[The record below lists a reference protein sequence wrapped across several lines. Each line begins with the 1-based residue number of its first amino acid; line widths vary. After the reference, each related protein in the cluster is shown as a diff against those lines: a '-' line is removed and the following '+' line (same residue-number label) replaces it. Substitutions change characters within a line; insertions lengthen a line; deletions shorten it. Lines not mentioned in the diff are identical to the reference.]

1 MNRPTTLRRLSLA
14 GFAAALSLLLAACF
28 VTPGKFDAALDLRKD
43 GRFSY
48 SYKGEI
54 FVLGLSD
61 LARMADGADDANAK
75 FAPIP
80 CFEIDQPEQERPC
93 TSDELDRQ
101 KADWETE
108 RQEAAARRKRESEQL
123 RTMLGGLDPT
133 DPKAAEEL
141 ASRLRRQHGF
151 TSVTYKGNGLYF
163 VDFRVTGTLSHDFVF
178 PTMEKMPNVVP
189 FFVLNR
195 RNDGS
200 VRLDSPAFASTDGGM
215 GLPFG
220 NFAQMAAAEKAK
232 ASPEEAARI
241 PDFPQID
248 GRFVLTTDGEILA
261 NNTDEGPKADPAGK
275 RLEWTIT
282 PRDKVGP
289 MALIGLTKP

>member
-1 MNRPTTLRRLSLA
+1 MNRPTTLRRMSIA
-14 GFAAALSLLLAACF
+14 GLAAALSLLLAACF

-61 LARMADGADDANAK
+61 LARMADQADDASAK
-75 FAPIP
+75 FVPLP
-80 CFEIDQPEQERPC
+80 CFATEDSAEERTC
-93 TSDELDRQ
+93 TRDELDQQ
-101 KADWETE
+101 KANWEAE
-108 RQEAAARRKRESEQL
+108 RQEAAARRKKENEQL
-123 RTMLGGLDPT
+123 RTMLGGLDPS

-141 ASRLRRQHGF
+141 ASRLRRQYGF
-151 TSVTYKGNGLYF
+151 TSVTYKGNGLYL
-163 VDFRVTGTLSHDFVF
+163 VDFRVSGTLSHDFAF
-178 PTMEKMPNVVP
+178 PTIEKMPSVVP

-200 VRLDSPAFASTDGGM
+200 VRLDSPAFVSTDGGM

-220 NFAQMAAAEKAK
+220 NIAQMAAAEKSK
-232 ASPEEAARI
+232 ASPEEAAKI
-241 PDFPQID
+241 PDYPQID

-289 MALIGLTKP
+289 MALIGLAK

>member
-1 MNRPTTLRRLSLA
+1 MNRPTTLRRLSIA
-14 GFAAALSLLLAACF
+14 GLAAALSLLLAACF

-43 GRFSY
+43 GRFTY

-54 FVLGLSD
+54 FVLGLSE
-61 LARMADGADDANAK
+61 LAQMANADDQANAK
-75 FAPIP
+75 FVPLP
-80 CFEIDQPEQERPC
+80 CFAVDDPEKERPC
-93 TSDELDRQ
+93 SRDELDEQ
-101 KADWETE
+101 KANWEAE
-108 RQEAAARRKRESEQL
+108 RQEAATRRKREAEQL
-123 RTMLGGLDPT
+123 RVMLGGLDPT

-151 TSVTYKGNGLYF
+151 TSVTYKGNGLYV
-163 VDFRVTGTLSHDFVF
+163 VDFKVSGTLSHDFVF
-178 PTMEKMPNVVP
+178 PTIEKMPNVVP

-200 VRLDSPAFASTDGGM
+200 VRLDSPAFVSTDGGM

-220 NFAQMAAAEKAK
+220 NIAQMAAAEKAK
-232 ASPEEAARI
+232 ASPEEAAKI

-248 GRFVLTTDGEILA
+248 GRFVLTTDGDILA

-275 RLEWTIT
+275 RLEWTLT

-289 MALIGLTKP
+289 MALIGLGK

>member
-1 MNRPTTLRRLSLA
+1 MNRPTTLRRLSIA
-14 GFAAALSLLLAACF
+14 GLAAALSLLLAACF

-54 FVLGLSD
+54 FVLGLSE
-61 LARMADGADDANAK
+61 LARMADGTEPANDEFTPLPCYADEAMEK
-75 FAPIP
+75 
-80 CFEIDQPEQERPC
+80 ERTC
-93 TSDELDRQ
+93 TRDELDQQ
-101 KADWETE
+101 KANWETA

-123 RTMLGGLDPT
+123 RTMLGGLEPS

-151 TSVTYKGNGLYF
+151 TSVTYKGNGLYL
-163 VDFRVTGTLSHDFVF
+163 VDFRVSGTLSHDFSF
-178 PTMEKMPNVVP
+178 PTIEKMPTVVP

-195 RNDGS
+195 RNDGL
-200 VRLDSPAFASTDGGM
+200 VRLDSPAFVSSDGGM

-220 NFAQMAAAEKAK
+220 NIAQMAAADKAK
-232 ASPEEAARI
+232 ASPEEAAKI

-248 GRFVLTTDGEILA
+248 GRLVLTTDGEILA

-289 MALIGLTKP
+289 MALIGLGKP

>member
-1 MNRPTTLRRLSLA
+1 MNRPTPLRRLSLT
-14 GFAAALSLLLAACF
+14 GLAAALSLMLAACF

-54 FVLGLSD
+54 FVLGLSE
-61 LARMADGADDANAK
+61 LARMADEAERADEKFTPMACYADDGSD
-75 FAPIP
+75 
-80 CFEIDQPEQERPC
+80 EERPC
-93 TSDELDRQ
+93 TADELAAQ
-101 KADWETE
+101 KSDWEAE
-108 RQEAAARRKRESEQL
+108 RSAAAERRKKEGEQL
-123 RTMLGGLDPT
+123 RTMLGGLDPN
-133 DPKAAEEL
+133 DPRAAEEL
-141 ASRLRRQHGF
+141 ANRLRRQHGF
-151 TSVTYKGNGLYF
+151 TSVDYKGNGLYV
-163 VDFRVTGTLSHDFVF
+163 VDFRVAGQLSHDFVF

-195 RNDGS
+195 RADGS
-200 VRLDSPAFASTDGGM
+200 VRLESPAFTSQEGM
-215 GLPFG
+215 GNLPFG
-220 NFAQMAAAEKAK
+220 NIAQMAAAEKAK

-241 PDFPQID
+241 PDFPQVD

-261 NNTDEGPKADPAGK
+261 NNTDEGPKADAAGK

-289 MALIGLTKP
+289 MALIGLRK

>member
-1 MNRPTTLRRLSLA
+1 MNRPTPLRRLSIA

-43 GRFSY
+43 GRFTY

-54 FVLGLSD
+54 FVLGLSE
-61 LARMADGADDANAK
+61 LAQMANADEQANAK
-75 FAPIP
+75 FVPVP
-80 CFEIDQPEQERPC
+80 CFAADDPEKERPC
-93 TSDELDRQ
+93 SRDELDEQ
-101 KADWETE
+101 KANWEAE
-108 RQEAAARRKRESEQL
+108 RQAAATRRKRESDQL
-123 RTMLGGLDPT
+123 QQMLGGLDPT

-151 TSVTYKGNGLYF
+151 TSVTYKGNGLYV
-163 VDFRVTGTLSHDFVF
+163 VDFKVSGTLSHDFAF
-178 PTMEKMPNVVP
+178 PTIEKMPNVVP

-200 VRLDSPAFASTDGGM
+200 VRLDSPAFVATDGGM

-220 NFAQMAAAEKAK
+220 NIAQMAAAEKAK
-232 ASPEEAARI
+232 ASPEEAAKI

-275 RLEWTIT
+275 RLEWTLT

-289 MALIGLTKP
+289 MALIGLGK